1 MSAKTA
7 TASEVRDP
15 LLTTKEAAE
24 YLGVTPRCA
33 EAWRVR
39 GGGPPFVRISAR
51 AVRYR
56 LSDLNH
62 WIAQRVRTSTSDPGR
77 GTRRRT

>member
-1 MSAKTA
+1 MSAKTT

-15 LLTTKEAAE
+15 LLTTTEAAE

-39 GGGPPFVRISAR
+39 GGGPPFIKISAR

-56 LSDLNH
+56 LSDLNR
-62 WIAQRVRTSTSDPGR
+62 WIEERLRTSTSDDGAAA
-77 GTRRRT
+77 